1 MKQVLID
8 AVSLMAFL
16 NEAEEIILK
25 HSERDNSEYTKGVF
39 RGVDHVKQYVEDLI
53 DIKESENANN

>member
-1 MKQVLID
+1 MKEVLID
-8 AVSLMAFL
+8 AVRLMAFL

-25 HSERDNSEYTKGVF
+25 HSEHTETEYARGVF

-53 DIKESENANN
+53 DIKEQTNE

>member
-1 MKQVLID
+1 MKKVMID

-25 HSERDNSEYTKGVF
+25 HSEHCETEYARGVF

-53 DIKESENANN
+53 DIKESENASN

>member
-25 HSERDNSEYTKGVF
+25 HSRHTETEYARGVF
-39 RGVDHVKQYVEDLI
+39 RGVDHVRQYVEDLI
-53 DIKESENANN
+53 DIKEHEE